1 VPYSLTNYIQK
12 HYKNG
17 KADIVDM
24 NAKLFAK
31 KMSHELALVIYYL
44 ARMKIEVDLSIENLG
59 ITEDEKL
66 KIYMHARCKMG
77 HKTEL
82 SLLALYGHCK

>member
-1 VPYSLTNYIQK
+1 
-12 HYKNG
+12 
-17 KADIVDM
+17 M